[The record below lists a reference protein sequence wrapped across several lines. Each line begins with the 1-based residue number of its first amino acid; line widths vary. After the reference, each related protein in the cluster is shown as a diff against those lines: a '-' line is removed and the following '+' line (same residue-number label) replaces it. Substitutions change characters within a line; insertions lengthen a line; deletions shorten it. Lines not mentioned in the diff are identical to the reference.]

1 MMIPTPTVTRSTG
14 APAAIS
20 QIARLSSSIFPTS
33 DINDI
38 TPLSPPIIMIKNNK
52 DAKDNCNDTVR
63 LQQWV
68 SGQSRAETRMEIMV

>member
-1 MMIPTPTVTRSTG
+1 MMIPPPTVTRSTG

-38 TPLSPPIIMIKNNK
+38 TPLSPPIIMIKNN
-52 DAKDNCNDTVR
+52 
-63 LQQWV
+63 
-68 SGQSRAETRMEIMV
+68 RMNPSIINITSSPFLSLISSSQM

>member
-1 MMIPTPTVTRSTG
+1 
-14 APAAIS
+14 
-20 QIARLSSSIFPTS
+20 
-33 DINDI
+33 
-38 TPLSPPIIMIKNNK
+38 MIKNNK

>member
-1 MMIPTPTVTRSTG
+1 MLDINYPQSIYKRPEPMEMMIPTPTVTRSTG

-38 TPLSPPIIMIKNNK
+38 TPLSPPIIMIKNNGDK
-52 DAKDNCNDTVR
+52 
-63 LQQWV
+63 Q
-68 SGQSRAETRMEIMV
+68 